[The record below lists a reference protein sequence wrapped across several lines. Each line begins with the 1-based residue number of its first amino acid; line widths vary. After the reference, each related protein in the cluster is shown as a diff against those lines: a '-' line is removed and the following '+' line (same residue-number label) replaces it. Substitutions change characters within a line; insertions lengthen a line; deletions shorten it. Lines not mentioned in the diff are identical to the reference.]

1 MPRVLF
7 VCLGNICRSPT
18 AEGAFRALVVARGL
32 GDAFVIDSAGTA
44 GHHAGEPPH
53 PETLAEAARRGVTLT
68 HRARQVT
75 RADFDR
81 FDRIVAM
88 DSDNLRDLV
97 RLART
102 PAERAKLS
110 LLRSYEP
117 GADGDDVPDPWYTGE
132 FARVF
137 DICARASEGLLAALL
152 AERASAAVT

>member
-1 MPRVLF
+1 MHRVLF

-18 AEGAFRALVVARGL
+18 AEGTFRALVEARGL
-32 GDAFVIDSAGTA
+32 GDAFVVDSAGTA

-53 PETLAEAARRGVTLT
+53 PETVAEAARRGVVLA

-75 RADFDR
+75 RADYDR
-81 FDRIVAM
+81 FDRIVAI
-88 DSDNLRDLV
+88 DRDNLRDLV
-97 RLART
+97 RLVRS

-117 GADGDDVPDPWYTGE
+117 GADGEDVPDPWYTGE

-137 DICARASEGLLAALL
+137 DICARASEGLLGAILRDRAA
-152 AERASAAVT
+152 AAVT